1 MIESNVG
8 EVKGGVL
15 YWFDRACSQ
24 KLIIMKKAILE
35 FEIKNE
41 KWENNNDKYSNGI
54 IITTCYKCGK
64 DIQPKVY
71 LLNKKHNTI
80 KKEFEGK
87 LYCQGCAFSLGIY
100 LPHDCEI
107 NKCEPIKCSK
117 CKILLDAINF
127 PLGDARDKH
136 EKRCRK
142 CKAKEG
148 ISFRRGHKQNNKHH
162 NCFDGKCYSVSN
174 KKFCHKCD
182 EHHPLTYFYIDKTSP
197 NSHGSQCSWS
207 TFLEDDR
214 SKYNGITEIKT
225 SEQFY
230 SITEGRCVYCGNE
243 SEYPSSNNY
252 PEHTIVNY
260 IDRVDNAKGYLIGN
274 IVACCS
280 LCNKIKMKHSLEEF
294 IKIKFNHLP
303 TDEFE
308 KACRVYAQQLNERFE
323 KYRIKIYFP
332 NTGPFEITQ
341 MEQGFLQ

>member
-1 MIESNVG
+1 MSEKSR
-8 EVKGGVL
+8 GVL

-41 KWENNNDKYSNGI
+41 KWENNNDKNGRRI

-64 DIQPKVY
+64 DIQPQVY
-71 LLNKKHNTI
+71 LLNKRHNTI

-87 LYCQGCAFSLGIY
+87 LYCQGCAHSLSIYY

-117 CKILLDAINF
+117 CKMLLDAINF
-127 PLGDARDKH
+127 TLGPTRDKH
-136 EKRCRK
+136 RKICSK
-142 CKAKEG
+142 CKAESVSLKR
-148 ISFRRGHKQNNKHH
+148 IGHKQNNKHH
-162 NCFDGKCYSVSN
+162 NCFDGKCYLASN

-182 EHHPLTYFYIDKTSP
+182 EYHPRTYSRKHKGRP
-197 NSHGSQCSWS
+197 NSHDSNCYWS
-207 TFLEDDR
+207 TFLEDVK
-214 SKYNGITEIKT
+214 SNYNGITDIKT

-260 IDRVDNAKGYLIGN
+260 IDRVDNTKGYLIGN
-274 IVACCS
+274 IVACCA

-308 KACRVYAQQLNERFE
+308 KVCRVYTQQLNERFE